1 MKKIFFV
8 FALCSAFFLCTS
20 VASAATS
27 RQFFGVYCANG
38 KTEVDM
44 RSLDQMKSARG
55 GNVYLLQSFTSK
67 MDADNFARKIGSS
80 CPRK

>member
-1 MKKIFFV
+1 MKKVLFI
-8 FALCSAFFLCTS
+8 FALCSAFSLCALT
-20 VASAATS
+20 ASAATS
-27 RQFFGVYCANG
+27 KQFFGVYCANG

-55 GNVYLLQSFTSK
+55 GNVYLMQSYTSK
-67 MDADNFARKIGSS
+67 MDADKFAKQIGNS